1 MPKTLL
7 IALLSLI
14 LGLSSACKFVISTYS
29 ETDKANTL
37 VREGNALQ
45 LDGIRIQEEAA
56 DRYEQIVKV
65 RPRFEDRTR
74 LERPLE
80 VVVFQ
85 LETARG
91 KLALSAEKSV
101 EASKLY
107 VPEYFKEY
115 LSLRAGLLS
124 READVADIVVRQVK
138 LNYDLSLASAEDF
151 DERWGALD
159 AESASIR
166 EQQTE
171 IAAQVNKI
179 RSEHEESFIS
189 LA

>member
-14 LGLSSACKFVISTYS
+14 LVLTSACKISF
-29 ETDKANTL
+29 ETSIDIDKANAL

-45 LDGIRIQEEAA
+45 MDGIRIKEEAA
-56 DRYEQIVKV
+56 ARYEQIVKE
-65 RPRFEDRTR
+65 RPGFEDRAR

-159 AESASIR
+159 AEIASIR

>member
-14 LGLSSACKFVISTYS
+14 LVLTSACKISF
-29 ETDKANTL
+29 ETSRDIDKANAL

-45 LDGIRIQEEAA
+45 MDGMRIKAEAA
-56 DRYEQIVKV
+56 AQYEQIVKE
-65 RPRFEDRTR
+65 RPSFEDRAR

-159 AESASIR
+159 AEIASIR